1 MPAILKEAGL
11 NVRWHS
17 AEGFPAK
24 ELNDVA
30 WIRSVANKGYIIVTS
45 DKTIETDPNE
55 RLAVI
60 ESRAKV
66 FILDEGNSRAVH
78 WAAAI
83 IVSKDKIYEA
93 VRDNEGPFFM
103 NVTRKTYSMV
113 YRFRVPELEA
123 ANTSGPVTAD

>member
-1 MPAILKEAGL
+1 MPTLLKEAGI

-17 AEGFPAK
+17 AEGFPSN
-24 ELNDVA
+24 ETGDDA
-30 WIRSVANKGYIIVTS
+30 WIRAVASKGYIIVTS
-45 DKTIETDPNE
+45 NKTIETDPIE

-60 ESRAKV
+60 ESKAKV
-66 FILDEGNSRAVH
+66 FFLDENNSKAVH
-78 WAAAI
+78 WAAAL

-103 NVTRKTYSMV
+103 NILKKTYSMV

-123 ANTSGPVTAD
+123 ADTSGPVTAA